1 MKKCIL
7 ALLVFCACH
16 TVVSMDSSD
25 KLESIRLI
33 LLSCGDPDG
42 PTQEE
47 ELRAFAIAHDISNAE
62 MSSMLIEL
70 AGPGLA
76 AHAEPLQR
84 ELVDGVLWGLGCFG
98 GAKEKEFVR
107 NVMRT
112 SRDSHLQKA
121 AVRVG
126 IRMMPEGWE
135 EWVREVVSDK
145 RYDEMVR
152 FDAYEEAF
160 RRRKNKEA
168 CRRSLVESHSL
179 PSHRMKE
186 SVCWLQKAQQIRGEI
201 CHCENRVF
209 SRGLA
214 NPCFPQGRLPCY
226 PMVRA
231 Q

>member
-16 TVVSMDSSD
+16 TVVSMDASD

-47 ELRAFAIAHDISNAE
+47 ELRALAIAHDISNAE

-160 RRRKNKEA
+160 RTGRGGDEKTRMHVGEVLLDLIGEDPYEGNRERLRRWSAE
-168 CRRSLVESHSL
+168 L
-179 PSHRMKE
+179 
-186 SVCWLQKAQQIRGEI
+186 
-201 CHCENRVF
+201 
-209 SRGLA
+209 LA
-214 NPCFPQGRLPCY
+214 R
-226 PMVRA
+226 
-231 Q
+231 